1 MEQRLE
7 ESESEIKQL
16 KLANQK
22 KEATLHVKARTIE
35 DLQSLLEN
43 LESNNMQ
50 LQEDLKTSIRNS
62 PTDLKDGLSS
72 PVRTERS
79 HSCVDT
85 MQSESEKELHDLVED
100 LTKQLSDLRYQ
111 KSKAKSSY
119 ETITSE
125 NRKLR
130 ELLGKAESEV
140 VDLQIQVKFLED
152 LNNDGSEP
160 ATPIPPTSPGRRSA
174 LSSLSHAGGS
184 CPHCN
189 GSLLDYSYEN
199 SFSLNRI
206 KSEPFIGSDTLFT
219 ELQNELNTVQIS
231 FDKLL
236 QNCTC
241 PASIPYKDLILDTPI
256 LLDTPPPCGDNVK
269 EQSTVK
275 RLSNHGRCHDLTMKD
290 LFDEV
295 YASLKQSS
303 IVADQLLTRKNDKT
317 TP

>member
-1 MEQRLE
+1 M
-7 ESESEIKQL
+7 
-16 KLANQK
+16 
-22 KEATLHVKARTIE
+22 KARTIR

-72 PVRTERS
+72 PVRMERS
-79 HSCVDT
+79 HSCVDST
-85 MQSESEKELHDLVED
+85 QRESEKELHDLVED

-111 KSKAKSSY
+111 KSKAKSNY
-119 ETITSE
+119 ETITTE

-130 ELLGKAESEV
+130 ELLSKSESEV

-152 LNNDGSEP
+152 LNNDRSEP
-160 ATPIPPTSPGRRSA
+160 ATPIPPPSPGRRSV
-174 LSSLSHAGGS
+174 LSSLSHPGGS
-184 CPHCN
+184 CPHCS

-206 KSEPFIGSDTLFT
+206 KSESFIGSDTLFT
-219 ELQNELNTVQIS
+219 ELQNELNTVQVS

-241 PASIPYKDLILDTPI
+241 PASIPYKDLFLDTPL

-269 EQSTVK
+269 EQSTVNT
-275 RLSNHGRCHDLTMKD
+275 LSANGRFHNSTMKE
-290 LFDEV
+290 LFEEV

-303 IVADQLLTRKNDKT
+303 IVADQLLTRRKKDAT
-317 TP
+317 MP